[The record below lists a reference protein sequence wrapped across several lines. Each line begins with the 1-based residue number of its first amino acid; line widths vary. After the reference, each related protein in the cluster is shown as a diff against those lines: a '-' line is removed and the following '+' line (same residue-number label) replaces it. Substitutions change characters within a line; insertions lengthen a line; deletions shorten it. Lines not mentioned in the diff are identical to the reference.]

1 MHEMSREIGDIEN
14 DIGFEDTCI
23 EDCEDSLQGHR
34 AERSR
39 LRAELARARIDD
51 FQTQWLGS

>member
-1 MHEMSREIGDIEN
+1 MSREIGDIEN